1 MKTTKKLKHLP
12 MHRTIFCFI
21 YILLIN
27 VSLTG
32 QSVAIQGV
40 VLDSLDEPLVGA
52 SVILKHETD
61 DKLEAF
67 SSTDRMG
74 AFRLTSK
81 NYGDFIVQIT
91 YIGYGNFER
100 RLTLKDGESLLDFG
114 NIVLSQSAYQLEG
127 ITIEEAFI
135 PIIIKKDTIEYNA
148 AAFKTRPNA
157 TVEDLL
163 KKLPGIDVEKDGTIK
178 AQGEEVETILVDGK
192 EFFDDDPKI
201 ASRNIPADVIDKVQ
215 LFDRQSEFSEFT
227 GIDDGNESKAIN
239 LAIKDGKN
247 KGLFGNVKA
256 AYGTENRYRGS
267 TNLNRFNENM
277 QLSLIGNV
285 NNINE
290 QAFSLMDY
298 LKFTGGLDE
307 LMGGE
312 GFDFSQ
318 IPTNMLDNAGNNDLY
333 SGGLNFNYDFG
344 EKTEWRSNYFYNR
357 SRNTTAVNSTVD
369 NILSDGSY
377 RNLGAGIHNKTLTNH
392 RFKLKL
398 KYQFDKTQD
407 FITNFT
413 GGFSNSNSRQSGHSE
428 ARLNSNLLINEANND
443 WRSELQQGDWKMDMI
458 YRKKFKKMGRFLTSN
473 VGLNGGQQSS
483 DEWIDNHTIFY
494 ENTMVSANDSIS
506 QLQNNSSADFGYTT
520 AINYVEPLGK
530 ANYLNF
536 VVARDASG
544 EEKEKLFSDKTGFDE
559 YRRNDLLSNDFERD
573 FAQNRVG
580 LGYKIMRDKF
590 NFSMGLDY
598 QWLDLKRKD
607 LQQTTPFTKRFPGWL
622 PKANFRY
629 LFNKTAQLSFNYN
642 TSIRA
647 PSLQQMQ
654 PVLDNSNPTN
664 VYQGNPDLSTEYIH
678 QLRLNY
684 NYFDQFY
691 FRSFFTGFNLQ
702 YVQDKITDAIIVTD
716 DLLRI
721 TQPVNSNDEWM
732 MDVFYDFESPVQGK
746 NLKFAIGGD
755 LRFQQSNVL
764 TNANLDRAYITSF
777 SQKVSVENKKKAKVD
792 WELSAKIRPNFTC
805 YKNSSDQ
812 SQNFFDY
819 TLVGDFIWYIKK
831 SWYYEMNLEYLAYSA
846 ADFGAATDFKYAHVS
861 INKTIFDRQL
871 TLSLKGVNLL
881 NEDRMIQRNSMGSQY
896 SEVIRNSLGRY
907 FLLEVVWKIRSFGK

>member
-1 MKTTKKLKHLP
+1 MTTTKKLKHLP

-91 YIGYGNFER
+91 YIGYGTFER

-178 AQGEEVETILVDGK
+178 AQGEEVEAILVDGK
-192 EFFDDDPKI
+192 DFFDDDPKI

-215 LFDRQSEFSEFT
+215 LFDRKSEFSEFT

-307 LMGGE
+307 
-312 GFDFSQ
+312 
-318 IPTNMLDNAGNNDLY
+318 
-333 SGGLNFNYDFG
+333 
-344 EKTEWRSNYFYNR
+344 
-357 SRNTTAVNSTVD
+357 
-369 NILSDGSY
+369 
-377 RNLGAGIHNKTLTNH
+377 
-392 RFKLKL
+392 
-398 KYQFDKTQD
+398 
-407 FITNFT
+407 
-413 GGFSNSNSRQSGHSE
+413 
-428 ARLNSNLLINEANND
+428 
-443 WRSELQQGDWKMDMI
+443 
-458 YRKKFKKMGRFLTSN
+458 
-473 VGLNGGQQSS
+473 
-483 DEWIDNHTIFY
+483 
-494 ENTMVSANDSIS
+494 
-506 QLQNNSSADFGYTT
+506 
-520 AINYVEPLGK
+520 
-530 ANYLNF
+530 
-536 VVARDASG
+536 
-544 EEKEKLFSDKTGFDE
+544 
-559 YRRNDLLSNDFERD
+559 
-573 FAQNRVG
+573 
-580 LGYKIMRDKF
+580 
-590 NFSMGLDY
+590 
-598 QWLDLKRKD
+598 
-607 LQQTTPFTKRFPGWL
+607 
-622 PKANFRY
+622 
-629 LFNKTAQLSFNYN
+629 
-642 TSIRA
+642 
-647 PSLQQMQ
+647 
-654 PVLDNSNPTN
+654 
-664 VYQGNPDLSTEYIH
+664 
-678 QLRLNY
+678 
-684 NYFDQFY
+684 
-691 FRSFFTGFNLQ
+691 
-702 YVQDKITDAIIVTD
+702 
-716 DLLRI
+716 
-721 TQPVNSNDEWM
+721 
-732 MDVFYDFESPVQGK
+732 
-746 NLKFAIGGD
+746 
-755 LRFQQSNVL
+755 
-764 TNANLDRAYITSF
+764 
-777 SQKVSVENKKKAKVD
+777 
-792 WELSAKIRPNFTC
+792 
-805 YKNSSDQ
+805 
-812 SQNFFDY
+812 
-819 TLVGDFIWYIKK
+819 
-831 SWYYEMNLEYLAYSA
+831 
-846 ADFGAATDFKYAHVS
+846 
-861 INKTIFDRQL
+861 
-871 TLSLKGVNLL
+871 
-881 NEDRMIQRNSMGSQY
+881 
-896 SEVIRNSLGRY
+896 
-907 FLLEVVWKIRSFGK
+907 